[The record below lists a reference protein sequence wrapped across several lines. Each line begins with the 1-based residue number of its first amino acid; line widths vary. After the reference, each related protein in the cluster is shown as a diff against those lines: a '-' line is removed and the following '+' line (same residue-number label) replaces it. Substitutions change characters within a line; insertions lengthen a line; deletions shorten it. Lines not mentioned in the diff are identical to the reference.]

1 MGLCVEFE
9 VLWNR
14 LVWLGGVRCVRLCVT
29 VHLLRDDGVVVL
41 QDDPFD
47 VVRPQLLLLQVP
59 SLGVTRTHRGQT
71 GRGT

>member
-1 MGLCVEFE
+1 MAWRSECVCALL
-9 VLWNR
+9 VLR
-14 LVWLGGVRCVRLCVT
+14 

-59 SLGVTRTHRGQT
+59 SLEVTRTHRGQT
-71 GRGT
+71 GHGN